1 MRFCLDPVQ
10 NYGFVGPE
18 NFLVGTEK
26 CVQAS
31 ILELENVRRVKFALG
46 FTKGWLAV
54 LLGIWGRVAF
64 GEGRPVR
71 LLKIITSK
79 TVDR

>member
-10 NYGFVGPE
+10 KYDFVGPE

-46 FTKGWLAV
+46 FTKGWFAV
-54 LLGIWGRVAF
+54 ASCINISSCAG
-64 GEGRPVR
+64 
-71 LLKIITSK
+71 
-79 TVDR
+79 